1 MTLSVF
7 SCPKC
12 LPIRKKH
19 WNDRILSGKYEN
31 KTKKTWWIKAHVGIC
46 SIPVYRT
53 VLLTANYLHQKHTEC
68 LLKMHMPPSLQ
79 NRYLGRG
86 SRAHILKIP
95 HSQHWVI
102 LMHTGVWEPHP
113 EPKAPLL
120 TWCPSRTAG
129 PGVSTAWG
137 PEGTR
142 SPGRDLGPKRHEL
155 YVNLQESQ
163 LSEPGFLL
171 LEMEKLEFITH
182 NIILGYYY

>member
-1 MTLSVF
+1 M
-7 SCPKC
+7 
-12 LPIRKKH
+12 
-19 WNDRILSGKYEN
+19 
-31 KTKKTWWIKAHVGIC
+31 KTKPKKPDELRHMLEYAPSQFIGQCFSLQITCIR
-46 SIPVYRT
+46 ST
-53 VLLTANYLHQKHTEC
+53 QC

-86 SRAHILKIP
+86 SRAHIFKIP

-155 YVNLQESQ
+155 CVNLKESQ